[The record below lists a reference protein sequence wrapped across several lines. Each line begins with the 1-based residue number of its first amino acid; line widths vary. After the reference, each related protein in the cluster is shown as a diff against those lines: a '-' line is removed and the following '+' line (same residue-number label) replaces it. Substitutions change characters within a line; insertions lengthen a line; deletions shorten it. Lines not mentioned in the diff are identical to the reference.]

1 MLSPKKMVSCAHG
14 LYFVFNSSEIRI
26 FKISEFVVQPSII
39 ILFSTHTSDP
49 IKGCETAYMTIPQI
63 KPGTCDSTVAH
74 NHY

>member
-1 MLSPKKMVSCAHG
+1 MVLCARG

-26 FKISEFVVQPSII
+26 LKIREFVIQPSII

-49 IKGCETAYMTIPQI
+49 IKGRETTYMTIPQI
-63 KPGTCDSTVAH
+63 KPGMRGSTVVH